1 MSAEHLLFAFTNPV
15 EGHDDEFN
23 KWYDGVHVPELLA
36 IPGVVSAQRFEVAAP
51 DGAPA
56 PAHRYLAVYQLD
68 RAGSEV
74 MGELGARM
82 GSGELHMSDSLDIAT
97 ASLSVWNS
105 RGPEQTA

>member
-51 DGAPA
+51 EGAPK
-56 PAHRYLAVYQLD
+56 PAHSYLAVYRLD
-68 RAGSEV
+68 RAGNEV

-82 GSGELHMSDSLDIAT
+82 GSGELHMSDSLDMTT
-97 ASLSVWNS
+97 ANLSVWSS